1 MKNIILGTA
10 GHIDHGKTA
19 FIRALTGIE
28 CDRLE
33 EEKRRGITIVLGYAH
48 LYLPSGVKVG
58 IVDVPG
64 HERFV
69 NRMVAGAAGI
79 DIVALL
85 IAADEGI
92 KPQTLEHLYICEI
105 LGIKKGI
112 VVLNKKDLADEELL
126 YLQKE
131 EIGDLTAGTFLA
143 DAPIIPVSS
152 VTGEGLPEFIA
163 ALDKIATDITE
174 KPEDK
179 PFRLPVDAV
188 VAITG
193 FGAVVRG
200 TVLSG
205 RIAAGEEVAVLPAG
219 YKSRI
224 RGLQNHGI
232 GVAEGRAGER
242 LAINMADIKTEEM
255 DRGMVVV
262 RPDTFQATERM
273 LVEFHYLPYNRKPLK
288 TLSHGQFHV
297 LAAKVNARMELLSE
311 EKLLPGEKAAAIVT
325 TVNPVVV
332 TWGDPFVIRGYGM
345 FTTIGGGRIL
355 HPALPEDGME
365 NLSEDF
371 IQTLTAGNLREK
383 IILFVR
389 ERGDKGLRRSSLSG
403 ILNENEDEIGK
414 QVGALKKAAFLYE
427 DDGARLFHRKPVLAL
442 RRIIGAII
450 AEFHQQYDLRT
461 GMGKEELFRKT
472 AAAPG
477 LFQLTLALMIREG
490 QVETTADL
498 VKAKDFNFAGKGAA
512 NLLFAQVED
521 LIRQYGLQPEA
532 PTAGAKKLN
541 LEKKKFMDVLDSLT
555 RSGRLIRVNADQYL
569 HPEHLERARA
579 ALKGF
584 FENHAVLTPA
594 DARDLLGVSRKYLIP
609 LMEYLDGI
617 KFTARTPEGRKLLVT
632 GCSY

>member
-33 EEKRRGITIVLGYAH
+33 EEKKRGITIVLGYAH

-69 NRMVAGAAGI
+69 SRMVAGAAGI
-79 DIVALL
+79 DVVALL

-131 EIGDLTAGTFLA
+131 EISALVAGTFLV

-219 YKSRI
+219 QKSRI

-232 GVAEGRAGER
+232 AVAEGRAGER

-262 RPDTFQATERM
+262 RTGAFQATERI
-273 LVEFHYLPYNRKPLK
+273 LVEFHYLPYNKKPMK
-288 TLSHGQFHV
+288 PITHGQFHA
-297 LAAKVNARMELLSE
+297 LAAKVNARIDLLSE
-311 EKLLPGEKAAAIVT
+311 EKLLPGEKAAAVVT
-325 TVNPVVV
+325 TARPVVV
-332 TWGDPFVIRGYGM
+332 AWGDPFVIRGYGM

-355 HPALPEDGME
+355 HPALPGEGVE

-371 IQTLTAGNLREK
+371 IRTLSSGNLREK
-383 IILFVR
+383 VTLFVR
-389 ERGDKGLRRSSLSG
+389 EGGDKGIRRSSLSG
-403 ILNENEDEIGK
+403 ILNENEEEIGK
-414 QVGALKKAAFLYE
+414 QVGTLKKAALLYE
-427 DDGARLFHRKPVLAL
+427 DDSTRLFHRDPVLAL
-442 RRIIGAII
+442 RQVIGVMI
-450 AEFHQQYDLRT
+450 AEFHRQYFLRT

-477 LFQLTLALMIREG
+477 LFQLVLALMIQEG
-490 QVETTADL
+490 QIEMMGDL
-498 VKAKDFNFAGKGAA
+498 VKAKDFNVAGKGAA

-521 LIRQYGLQPEA
+521 LIHQYGLQPEV

-541 LEKKKFMDVLDSLT
+541 LEKKKFMDALDSLT
-555 RSGRLIRVNADQYL
+555 RSGRLIRVSADQYL
-569 HPEHLERARA
+569 HPEHVEWVRFK
-579 ALKGF
+579 LKAF

-594 DARDLLGVSRKYLIP
+594 DVRDLFGLSRKYFIP

-617 KFTARTPEGRKLLVT
+617 KYTARTPEGRKLLIA
-632 GCSY
+632 GRY